1 VSEPEREALEK
12 RVLILAPFG
21 RDAELSRSVLGD
33 IDCRIVSSLP
43 ELVLELEQGAAA
55 VLVAE
60 EALNADLTLLAD
72 FIAHQPAWSD
82 LPVLVL
88 TQRGADSPGALR
100 ALEILGNVTLLE
112 RPLRVAALLS
122 TVRAALRARERQ
134 YVTRAHLR
142 ERELADQRKDEFLAM
157 LAHELRNP
165 LAPIRYS
172 VNLLRL
178 SNGAPAAPE
187 LWEMMDRQ
195 VSHMVR
201 LVDDLM
207 EVSRIT
213 RGKIELRKQRLALAA
228 VLAAAVETSRPLIE
242 AAKQELT
249 VELPDEPL
257 LLEADAV
264 RLAQVF
270 SNLLNN
276 AAKYTNPGGRI
287 RLAAWRDNAH
297 VVVSILDNGVG
308 MSLETL
314 GSVFD
319 MFVQGRPSAERQQG
333 GLGIGLT
340 IARRLVEMHGGRV
353 SAHSD
358 GVGKGSEL
366 LVRLPLA
373 EPAAHTGDALAATPA
388 PARRALPRVLVVDDN
403 VDAADGLGALLELL
417 GAEVR
422 VVHDGEAALA
432 SVASYQPTVVFLD
445 IGMPV
450 MDGYEVARR
459 LRRDALAQGA
469 KIVALTG
476 WGQERDRANARA
488 AGFDHHLVKPPDVGA
503 LQAVLDSVSR

>member
-1 VSEPEREALEK
+1 MSEPERETLEN

-21 RDAELSRSVLGD
+21 RDAELSRAVLRD
-33 IDCRIVSSLP
+33 IDCRIVSSLA
-43 ELVLELEQGAAA
+43 ELVLELEQGGAA

-72 FIAHQPAWSD
+72 FISRQPAWSD

-100 ALEILGNVTLLE
+100 ALEALGNVTLLE

-157 LAHELRNP
+157 LGHELRNP
-165 LAPIRYS
+165 LAPIRYGI
-172 VNLLRL
+172 NLLRL

-187 LWEMMDRQ
+187 LWEMMERQ

-213 RGKIELRKQRLALAA
+213 RGKIELRKQRVALAD

-242 AAKQELT
+242 AAKHELT
-249 VELPDEPL
+249 VELPNEPL
-257 LLEADAV
+257 VLDADAV

-276 AAKYTNPGGRI
+276 ATKYTNPGGRI
-287 RLAAWRDNAH
+287 RLASRRDDAH
-297 VVVSILDNGVG
+297 AVVSILDNGVG
-308 MSLETL
+308 MSLDAL
-314 GSVFD
+314 GNVFD
-319 MFVQGRPSAERQQG
+319 MFVQGRPSAEREPG

-340 IARRLVEMHGGRV
+340 IARRLVEMHGGTV
-353 SAHSD
+353 SARSD

-366 LVRLPLA
+366 IVRLPLVEA
-373 EPAAHTGDALAATPA
+373 AAHTGDALALA
-388 PARRALPRVLVVDDN
+388 PARARGALPRVLVVDDN
-403 VDAADGLGALLELL
+403 VDAADGLGALLEML

-432 SVASYQPTVVFLD
+432 ALASYQPAVVFLD

-459 LRRDALAQGA
+459 MRRGALAEGA
-469 KIVALTG
+469 MIVALTG

-488 AGFDHHLVKPPDVGA
+488 AGFDHHLVKPPDLDA
-503 LQAVLDSVSR
+503 LQTVLNSVSR